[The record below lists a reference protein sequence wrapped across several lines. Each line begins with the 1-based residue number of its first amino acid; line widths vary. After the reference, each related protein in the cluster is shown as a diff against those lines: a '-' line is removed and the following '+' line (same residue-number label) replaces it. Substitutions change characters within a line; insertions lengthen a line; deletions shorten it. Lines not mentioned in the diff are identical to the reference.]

1 MAKITYENKVALNV
15 NSDIADINKVTASD
29 LNEIKNVVNTNDDNT
44 TNNSNAIGTLSNLN
58 TTEKSNLVGAINE
71 VKQNIMSLSMAAN
84 QSVNVTSETVINFSK
99 STSAGNK
106 LTFNSSNHSI
116 EIGKNV
122 SKIKVNFNAFAKNGT
137 TDWVWFKI
145 NKNGTFTNLGSMVGK
160 IGAWSSASLSPAIL
174 DVSENDYIQMTVT
187 YGTANSENYVRY
199 DGTNMTVEV
208 VE

>member
-1 MAKITYENKVALNV
+1 MAKYMQDST
-15 NSDIADINKVTASD
+15 DIQI
-29 LNEIKNVVNTNDDNT
+29 NEISGTNNINFSFKSGNSIDTKIGDLTQLNT
-44 TNNSNAIGTLSNLN
+44 TN
-58 TTEKSNLVGAINE
+58 KSNLVGAIND
-71 VKQNIMSLSMAAN
+71 VKQNIMSLSMTAD
-84 QSVNVTSETVINFSK
+84 QSVTVASETVINFSK